1 MNGHIFKDWNILKW
15 IFNILILILTIYIL
29 GLFVNV
35 IFAIGY
41 VIMLVIHELG
51 HVMAAKGYGAN
62 VRFGGFTPFGAYIQI
77 LDQTSIKENAVIAIS
92 GPLCGLITT
101 ILYFFSY
108 YLLHDV
114 TFLWLS
120 FFTGV
125 VSLMNLLPLDPFDGG
140 KVVSGTFYYFPL
152 IFLPVIG
159 YGIYMTYTKEPILAV
174 VLLMLGMYII
184 RNVMRMK
191 KAYRLDSLFYLEK
204 SSKAG
209 VFFVYLLVIVLLAG
223 MLCAM
228 LLDFGLTLLPEIQ
241 PVTLPPF
248 LNDLIYEIQK
258 LF

>member
-1 MNGHIFKDWNILKW
+1 MNDHIFKDWNILKW

-191 KAYRLDSLFYLEK
+191 KAYRLDSLDRK
-204 SSKAG
+204 S
-209 VFFVYLLVIVLLAG
+209 VV
-223 MLCAM
+223 
-228 LLDFGLTLLPEIQ
+228 
-241 PVTLPPF
+241 
-248 LNDLIYEIQK
+248 
-258 LF
+258 